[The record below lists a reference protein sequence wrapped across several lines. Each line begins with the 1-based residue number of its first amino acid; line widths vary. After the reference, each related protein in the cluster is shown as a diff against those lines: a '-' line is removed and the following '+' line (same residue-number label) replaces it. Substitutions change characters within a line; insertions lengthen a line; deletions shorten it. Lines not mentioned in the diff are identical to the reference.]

1 MLNNLEPRTPLNLA
15 EDLCDY
21 SRNLLQNQL
30 KIFPGSE
37 AMSNMG
43 DGNNDDGA
51 AAGPLM
57 DKENAKQ
64 NERKRK
70 QTLKAQQ
77 K

>member
-1 MLNNLEPRTPLNLA
+1 
-15 EDLCDY
+15 
-21 SRNLLQNQL
+21 
-30 KIFPGSE
+30 
-37 AMSNMG
+37 MSNMG